1 VFSGITSVVAATG
14 TPSVPR
20 AYVGASG
27 FSYPSW
33 KPAFYPAGTRQRE
46 FLRVYA
52 ERLPSVELN
61 ATFYQLASEERL
73 RGWAGQTPADFRF
86 AVKMNRRATHFGDL
100 SIVGT
105 FCERV
110 RVLGEQ
116 LGPILV
122 QLPPCRPRDD
132 GWLELMRASLDP
144 ELEYAFEFRNE
155 TWAGVEGVQLV
166 NSLEGD
172 APFRYLRLREPPYDE
187 AALGQW
193 AAQLRPLL
201 EDDKRLYVYFKHEDE
216 PLAPV
221 YAQRLLELLSSESAN
236 TPPSEASYWRCE
248 SSSQPRPWSAR

>member
-1 VFSGITSVVAATG
+1 MAIEQT
-14 TPSVPR
+14 VPPR
-20 AYVGASG
+20 LYVGTSG

-33 KPAFYPAGTRQRE
+33 RGVKEGELGCMLNRSFGKPGFYPAGTPQKE

-61 ATFYQLASEERL
+61 ATFYQLPSEERL
-73 RGWAGQTPADFRF
+73 RAWAELTPPDFRF

-100 SIVGT
+100 SVVGT

-110 RVLGEQ
+110 RVLGDR

-122 QLPPCRPRDD
+122 QLPPSRPRDD
-132 GWLELMRASLDP
+132 GWLELMLASLDP
-144 ELEYAFEFRNE
+144 ELEYAFEFRNASWE
-155 TWAGVEGVQLV
+155 GVEGVQLV

-187 AALGQW
+187 AALAEW
-193 AAQLRPLL
+193 AGRLRPLL
-201 EDDKRLYVYFKHEDE
+201 DEGRRLYVYFKHEDE

-221 YAQRLLELLSSESAN
+221 YAHRLLELLCGRAG
-236 TPPSEASYWRCE
+236 
-248 SSSQPRPWSAR
+248 